1 LNKAK
6 EDIEKKTQ
14 KLNDNIKTYAVQHN
28 SNSLRF
34 SYLELANIYY
44 EYGFLEQALSD
55 GFAKVKNYNQ

>member
-28 SNSLRF
+28 SNSLR
-34 SYLELANIYY
+34 
-44 EYGFLEQALSD
+44 
-55 GFAKVKNYNQ
+55 VKNLKNIFYQINKSQNNEKNK